1 MRLHRA
7 LRREDGNVLITAMLV
22 MMLLL
27 IFGFSLLRTVETQQ
41 RDSRRE
47 RERESSFQVSEGA
60 LNAQIFQ
67 LSSRWPGST
76 SSPGSGAPY
85 PTSCTNGAA
94 NADCPSS
101 TALTSSFGNVDQANH
116 TTWTTQVRDNT
127 AGSNFYDDSVLTG
140 PSADANGDGYLWVRA
155 SAVVRG
161 KRRTLVA
168 LVKAEQTALN
178 FPRATLVAGKFDT
191 TNNGN
196 KIIIDNDGESNE
208 FTPGDVIVRCTFP
221 SGAPPATGCA
231 DYESGKDQVSPERVY
246 SKPSQPNAVT
256 PEALDSLRA
265 AARADGNYYTGCPTN
280 LQGDQPGEM
289 VFIEDAGVN
298 CIFNGNNDYNTR
310 AKPGYVVIANGN
322 ITIDGNATFYGVI
335 YHANLN
341 NSSAYLVN
349 LACNVSIQG
358 SIVIDGAGG
367 LHAGSSKVNLV
378 WDPNVFNNLKAF
390 GTASIVQNTFREIN
404 ASS

>member
-1 MRLHRA
+1 MRFNRA
-7 LRREDGNVLITAMLV
+7 RGEDGNVLITAILV
-22 MMLLL
+22 MSLML
-27 IFGFSLLRTVETQQ
+27 IFGFSLLRVVEAQQ
-41 RDSRRE
+41 SDSRRE

-85 PTSCTNGAA
+85 PTACSQGSA

-101 TALTSSFGNVDQANH
+101 TALGTSFANVDQSGSTA
-116 TTWTTQVRDNT
+116 WTTQVRDNT
-127 AGSNFYDDSVLTG
+127 AGSNFYDDSVLAG

-155 SAVVRG
+155 TAVVRG

-168 LVKAEQTALN
+168 LVKAEQTTLN

-196 KIIIDNDGESNE
+196 KTIIDNDGEQNQ
-208 FTPGDVIVRCTFP
+208 FVPGDVIVRCSFP
-221 SGAPPATGCA
+221 AGGPPATGCA
-231 DYESGKDQVSPERVY
+231 DYESGKGQVSPERVF
-246 SKPSQPNAVT
+246 SKPAQPNAVT

-265 AARADGNYYTGCPTN
+265 AARADGNYYTGCPPT
-280 LQGDQPGEM
+280 LQGDHPGEM
-289 VFIEDAGVN
+289 VFIEDAGAN
-298 CIFNGNNDYNTR
+298 CKFNGNNDYNTR
-310 AKPGYVVIANGN
+310 AKPGYVVIGKGQ
-322 ITIDGNATFYGVI
+322 IQILGNATFYGII
-335 YHANLN
+335 YHANLDN
-341 NSSAYLVN
+341 VSTYLVD
-349 LACNVSIQG
+349 LAGNVSIQG
-358 SIVIDGAGG
+358 SIVIDGPGG

-390 GTASIVQNTFREIN
+390 GTASIVQNTFREIS

>member
-1 MRLHRA
+1 MNPARA
-7 LRREDGNVLITAMLV
+7 LREDGNVLITALLV
-22 MMLLL
+22 MMLLM
-27 IFGFSLLRTVETQQ
+27 IFGFSLLQVVDAQQ
-41 RDSRRE
+41 SDSRRE

-85 PTSCTNGAA
+85 PASCTNGAA
-94 NADCPSS
+94 SADCPSS
-101 TALTSSFGNVDQANH
+101 TALTSSFANVDQSGS

-127 AGSNFYDDSVLTG
+127 AGSNFYDDSMLAG

-168 LVKAEQTALN
+168 LVKAEQTTLN
-178 FPRATLVAGKFDT
+178 FPRATLVAGKFNT

-196 KIIIDNDGESNE
+196 KIIIDNDGEQNQ
-208 FTPGDVIVRCTFP
+208 FTPGDVIVRCSFP

-231 DYESGKDQVSPERVY
+231 DYESAKGQVSPERVF
-246 SKPSQPNAVT
+246 SKPDQPSAVT

-265 AARADGNYYTGCPTN
+265 AARADGNYYTSCPGS

-289 VFIEDAGVN
+289 VFIEDAGSN
-298 CIFNGNNDYNTR
+298 CKFNGNADYNTR
-310 AKPGYVVIANGN
+310 AKPGYVVIAHGS
-322 ITIDGNATFYGVI
+322 IQILGNATFYGVI
-335 YHANLN
+335 YHANLD
-341 NSSAYLVN
+341 NSSAYLVD
-349 LACNVSIQG
+349 LGGNVSIQG
-358 SIVIDGAGG
+358 AIVIDGPGG
-367 LHAGSSKVNLV
+367 LYAGSSKVNLV

-390 GTASIVQNTFREIN
+390 GTASIVQNTFREIS
-404 ASS
+404 AGS

>member
-1 MRLHRA
+1 MRLNRA
-7 LRREDGNVLITAMLV
+7 SREDGNVLITAILV
-22 MMLLL
+22 MSLLL
-27 IFGFSLLRTVETQQ
+27 IFGFSLLSVVEAQQ
-41 RDSRRE
+41 GDSRRE

-76 SSPGSGAPY
+76 SSAGSGAPY
-85 PTSCTNGAA
+85 PASCTQGST

-101 TALTSSFGNVDQANH
+101 TALATSFANVDQSGS
-116 TTWTTQVRDNT
+116 TSWTTQVRDNT
-127 AGSNFYDDSVLTG
+127 AGSNFYDDSVLSG

-155 SAVVRG
+155 TAVIRG

-168 LVKAEQTALN
+168 LVKAEQTTLN

-196 KIIIDNDGESNE
+196 KTIIDNDGESNQ

-221 SGAPPATGCA
+221 TGTPPATGCA
-231 DYESGKDQVSPERVY
+231 DYESGKGQVSPERVY
-246 SKPSQPNAVT
+246 SKPSQPSAVT

-265 AARADGNYYTGCPTN
+265 AARADGNYYTGCPPS

-289 VFIEDAGVN
+289 VFIEDAGAN
-298 CIFNGNNDYNTR
+298 CKFNGNDDYNTR
-310 AKPGYVVIANGN
+310 AKPGYVVIAKGQ
-322 ITIDGNATFYGVI
+322 IQILGNATFYGVI
-335 YHANLN
+335 YHANLDN
-341 NSSAYLVN
+341 VSTFLVD
-349 LACNVSIQG
+349 LAGNVSIQG
-358 SIVIDGAGG
+358 SIVIDGPGG

-390 GTASIVQNTFREIN
+390 GTASIVQNTFREIS
-404 ASS
+404 AGS